1 MRTHSIALAAAA
13 FAALAAPAAEARSAF
28 SGHRVG
34 GSATAERSS
43 EGRSIIE
50 ALAAFL
56 TIGVSAKAAPIA
68 GGDAPR
74 SATGRIE
81 PCEEEKRRNEAKAAE
96 TRRIAE
102 AEKAKARG
110 GEPLYL
116 AF

>member
-1 MRTHSIALAAAA
+1 MRTQSIALAAAA
-13 FAALAAPAAEARSAF
+13 FAALAAPSAEARSAF
-28 SGHRVG
+28 AGARVG
-34 GSATAERSS
+34 GSATSEKSS

-56 TIGVSAKAAPIA
+56 SVGVSVKATPIA
-68 GGDAPR
+68 GSDAPR
-74 SATGRIE
+74 SATGRVE

-96 TRRIAE
+96 TRRTAE

>member
-1 MRTHSIALAAAA
+1 MRTQSIALAAAA
-13 FAALAAPAAEARSAF
+13 LAVLAAPAAEARSAF
-28 SGHRVG
+28 SGNRAG

-43 EGRSIIE
+43 EGRSVLE

-56 TIGVSAKAAPIA
+56 AIGVSVKATPSA
-68 GGDAPR
+68 GSDAPR
-74 SATGRIE
+74 SATGRVE
-81 PCEEEKRRNEAKAAE
+81 VCEEEKRRNEAKAAE
-96 TRRIAE
+96 ARRTAE

>member
-1 MRTHSIALAAAA
+1 MRTQSIALAAAA
-13 FAALAAPAAEARSAF
+13 FAVTAAPSAEARSAF
-28 SGHRVG
+28 SGNRVG

-43 EGRSIIE
+43 EGRSALE

-56 TIGVSAKAAPIA
+56 TIGVSVKATPIA

-74 SATGRIE
+74 SATGRVE
-81 PCEEEKRRNEAKAAE
+81 QCEEEKRRSDAKAAE
-96 TRRIAE
+96 TRRTAK
-102 AEKAKARG
+102 AEKAKPQG